1 MKDIHKE
8 HLEIKF
14 SQRVDK
20 NPHLLAVDE
29 IAVKKGHHYFT
40 IILNRDTGQVLYGEK
55 EEDMKP

>member
-1 MKDIHKE
+1 
-8 HLEIKF
+8 
-14 SQRVDK
+14 
-20 NPHLLAVDE
+20 VDE